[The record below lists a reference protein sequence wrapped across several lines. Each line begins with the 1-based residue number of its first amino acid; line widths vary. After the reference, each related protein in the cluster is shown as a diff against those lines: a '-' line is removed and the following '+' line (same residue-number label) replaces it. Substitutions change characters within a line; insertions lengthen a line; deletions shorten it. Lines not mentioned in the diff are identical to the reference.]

1 MYDFL
6 LTVHILAAVLWVGGG
21 ATAHVLGRRAQRSAD
36 PQYRLTLVREINA
49 IGNRL
54 YAPLSLVLVIA
65 GSFLVNEAG
74 YEFSQLWIT
83 LGYAAWLVSFVLGV
97 GFYSREQKRIDEV
110 AEREGPDG
118 PGVKAGIRRTL
129 MVNSFELLILA
140 LAVIDMAVK
149 PGT

>member
-6 LTVHILAAVLWVGGG
+6 LAVHILAAVLWVGGAG
-21 ATAHVLGRRAQRSAD
+21 TAHVLARRAQRTAD
-36 PQYRLTLVREINA
+36 PTYRLLLVREINA

-83 LGYAAWLVSFVLGV
+83 LGYSAWLVSFVLGI

-110 AEREGPDG
+110 AEREGANSPA
-118 PGVKAGIRRTL
+118 VSAGIRRTL
-129 MVNSFELLILA
+129 AVNSVELLILA
-140 LAVIDMAVK
+140 LAVVDMAIK

>member
-1 MYDFL
+1 MFDFL
-6 LTVHILAAVLWVGGG
+6 LAIHVLAAVLWVGGG
-21 ATAHVLGRRAQRSAD
+21 ATLHALLRRAQRTAD
-36 PQYRLTLVREINA
+36 PEYRLALVREANV
-49 IGNRL
+49 IGSRL

-83 LGYAAWLVSFVLGV
+83 LGYAAWLVSFVLGI
-97 GFYSREQKRIDEV
+97 GFYSREQKRIDEL

-118 PGVKAGIRRTL
+118 PGVSAGIRRVL
-129 MVNSFELLILA
+129 AVNSFEILILV
-140 LAVIDMAVK
+140 LAVLDMAIK